1 MVSIRQATVSDLL
14 HIQTTNLWCLPENY
28 QMKYYFYHL
37 LSWPQLLWVAEDF
50 DGHIVGY
57 VLAKMEED
65 ESQPKHGHITSLSV
79 LRTHRKRGI
88 ATMLMRRSQRE
99 MGDVFDS
106 EYVSLHVR
114 KSNRA
119 AFHLYSVTLQYEV
132 NDVEK
137 GYYADGEDAYDMR
150 CYLQN
155 TTQPPTTKLLRHHPT
170 TKKYNDDDDDDD
182 DDENH
187 DQDDEKKNNNNT
199 NEEEEGSASVE
210 GVAPV
215 ESSSLD
221 EREEVLPTQ
230 PLTGAMHNLQV

>member
-1 MVSIRQATVSDLL
+1 VHDLL
-14 HIQTTNLWCLPENY
+14 QMQTTNLWCLPENY

-50 DGHIVGY
+50 DGKIVGY

-88 ATMLMRRSQRE
+88 ATALMRRSQQE
-99 MGDVFDS
+99 MQDVFDA

-119 AFHLYSVTLQYEV
+119 AFHLYSVTLNYTV

-150 CYLQN
+150 CYFKGN
-155 TTQPPTTKLLRHHPT
+155 GGASHK
-170 TKKYNDDDDDDD
+170 
-182 DDENH
+182 
-187 DQDDEKKNNNNT
+187 
-199 NEEEEGSASVE
+199 EEEEAS
-210 GVAPV
+210 
-215 ESSSLD
+215 S
-221 EREEVLPTQ
+221 EEQAEEPPTE
-230 PLTGAMHNLQV
+230 AMKKLEIATAS